1 MALIDIDWKPSAKLL
16 RSFGLIGLFAFA
28 VVAGIVE
35 WKHKVIV
42 FPISVSA
49 VPMTRN
55 ILLGLAAY
63 CGLFAIIMP
72 RALLPV
78 YLVLTA
84 VGYPIGLVVSYA
96 VMLIIYYL
104 VITPIGVVMRLLGRD
119 PMRRKLDPAA
129 GSYWIKRTPPAD
141 VRRYYR
147 QF

>member
-1 MALIDIDWKPSAKLL
+1 MALIDIDWKPSARLL
-16 RSFGLIGLFAFA
+16 RSFGFIGLLAFA

-35 WKHKVIV
+35 WKHKVII
-42 FPISVSA
+42 FPITDSA

-55 ILLGLAAY
+55 ILLALAGY
-63 CGLFAIIMP
+63 CGLFAVIMP
-72 RALLPV
+72 RALLPIYV
-78 YLVLTA
+78 TLTA
-84 VGYPIGLVVSYA
+84 VGYPIGLVVSFT
-96 VMLIIYYL
+96 VMLIIYFL
-104 VITPIGVVMRLLGRD
+104 VITPIGVAMRLVGRD